1 MAYSDLLKID
11 LSRAWRGERREAVT
25 SARDKKTATYH
36 QMKGLLLKLLTN
48 EVPFLLEIS
57 CNYQENVEYKDNPDR
72 KL

>member
-1 MAYSDLLKID
+1 M
-11 LSRAWRGERREAVT
+11 T
-25 SARDKKTATYH
+25 SPRDKKAATYH

-48 EVPFLLEIS
+48 EVPFLQEIS